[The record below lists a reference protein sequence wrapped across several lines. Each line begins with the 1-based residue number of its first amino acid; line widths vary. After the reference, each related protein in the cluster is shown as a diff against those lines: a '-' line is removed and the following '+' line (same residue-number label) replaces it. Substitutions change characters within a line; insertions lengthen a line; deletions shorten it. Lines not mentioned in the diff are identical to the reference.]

1 MTEGSSTFARH
12 AVPTACCNSLHA
24 AQALTAVTGLA
35 LIATIATDI
44 EGREPSV
51 ALLVMLPLIMLF
63 SGVAIFKDKRTDAM
77 VKRHNAPVMDDDI
90 EGGGARSSYVDMAS
104 SARSQ
109 ATYLPEL
116 ADFMHRI
123 DLGLRPSRFS
133 AVLINGSGFA
143 LMILL
148 VLRLVFGANHF
159 NGFAPS
165 LDFGPKYGDPSKD
178 AEANIAFAWGS
189 ELSSFG
195 HCLQGIL
202 ASVLVFPA
210 VTGTLTRLVA
220 TSGSEWSGRLIFA
233 TPSVWMV
240 VLVEL
245 LAGLMTIYPSYNFIK
260 RLIAYPES
268 FASSSFMNNGF
279 EWALGFLFGISL
291 GCLITAFTRTKF
303 RRQFPSISR
312 HASKA
317 RKIRF
322 REDDDERP
330 LAYGLYSDHKDDM
343 SPHVYWTVTAIRAI
357 MAVMLVFSV
366 IGAAVLTG
374 DTWNSCT
381 GDLAGMCVNYRDD
394 APPLSVVI
402 GFIAVP
408 VVTYV
413 GAIIISKDFSN

>member
-1 MTEGSSTFARH
+1 MPEGSSTFARH
-12 AVPTACCNSLHA
+12 VVPPTACCNSLHA

-35 LIATIATDI
+35 LLATIATPSDTL
-44 EGREPSV
+44 PSV

-77 VKRHNAPVMDDDI
+77 IKRHNAPIMDDDV
-90 EGGGARSSYVDMAS
+90 EGGGGAGSSYVDMAS
-104 SARSQ
+104 AAKSQ

-133 AVLINGSGFA
+133 AVLINGSGVA

-148 VLRLVFGANHF
+148 VLRLIYGASHF
-159 NGFAPS
+159 DGYAPT
-165 LDFGPKYGDPSKD
+165 LDFGPKYGDPSKN
-178 AEANIAFAWGS
+178 AEANIAFEW
-189 ELSSFG
+189 EFNSFG

-202 ASVLVFPA
+202 ASMLIFPA

-220 TSGSEWSGRLIFA
+220 SGGSEWSGRLIFA

-260 RLIAYPES
+260 RLTKYPES

-291 GCLITAFTRTKF
+291 GCLVTAFTRTKF

-317 RKIRF
+317 KKLRF

-343 SPHVYWTVTAIRAI
+343 SPSVYWTVTIIRAV

-366 IGAAVLTG
+366 IGAAVMTG

-381 GDLAGMCVNYRDD
+381 GDLAGKCVNYRDY
-394 APPLSVVI
+394 APSLIVMV
-402 GFIAVP
+402 GFIAAP

>member
-1 MTEGSSTFARH
+1 MPEGSSTFARH
-12 AVPTACCNSLHA
+12 VVPPTACCNSLHA

-35 LIATIATDI
+35 LLATIATPSDTL
-44 EGREPSV
+44 PSV

-77 VKRHNAPVMDDDI
+77 IKRHNAPIMDDI
-90 EGGGARSSYVDMAS
+90 EGGGAGSSYVDMAS
-104 SARSQ
+104 AARSQ

-133 AVLINGSGFA
+133 AVLINGSGVA
-143 LMILL
+143 LMIIL
-148 VLRLVFGANHF
+148 VLRLIFGANHF
-159 NGFAPS
+159 DGYAPT
-165 LDFGPKYGDPSKD
+165 LDFGPKYGDPSKN
-178 AEANIAFAWGS
+178 AEANIAFEW
-189 ELSSFG
+189 EFSSFG

-202 ASVLVFPA
+202 AAMLIFPA
-210 VTGTLTRLVA
+210 VTGTLTRVVA
-220 TSGSEWSGRLIFA
+220 SGGSEWSGRLIFA

-260 RLIAYPES
+260 RLMKYPES

-291 GCLITAFTRTKF
+291 GCLVTAFTRTKF

-317 RKIRF
+317 KKIRF

-343 SPHVYWTVTAIRAI
+343 SQSVYWTVTIIRAV

-366 IGAAVLTG
+366 IGAAVMTG

-381 GDLAGMCVNYRDD
+381 GDLAGKCVNYRDY
-394 APPLSVVI
+394 APPLIVMV

-408 VVTYV
+408 VATYV

>member
-1 MTEGSSTFARH
+1 MPEGSSTFARH
-12 AVPTACCNSLHA
+12 VVPPTACCNSLHA
-24 AQALTAVTGLA
+24 AQALTAATGLA
-35 LIATIATDI
+35 LLATIATPSATL
-44 EGREPSV
+44 PSV

-77 VKRHNAPVMDDDI
+77 IKRHNAPIMDDDV
-90 EGGGARSSYVDMAS
+90 EGGGAGSSYVDMAS
-104 SARSQ
+104 AARSQ

-133 AVLINGSGFA
+133 AVLINGSGVA

-148 VLRLVFGANHF
+148 VLRLIFGANHF
-159 NGFAPS
+159 GGYAPT
-165 LDFGPKYGDPSKD
+165 LDFGPKYGDPSKN
-178 AEANIAFAWGS
+178 AEANIAFNL
-189 ELSSFG
+189 EFNSFG

-202 ASVLVFPA
+202 ASMLVFPA

-220 TSGSEWSGRLIFA
+220 SGGSEWSGRLIFA

-260 RLIAYPES
+260 RLMKYPES

-291 GCLITAFTRTKF
+291 GCLVTAFTRTKF

-317 RKIRF
+317 KKIRF

-343 SPHVYWTVTAIRAI
+343 NPTVYWTVTIIRAV

-366 IGAAVLTG
+366 IGAAVMTG

-381 GDLAGMCVNYRDD
+381 GDLAGQCVNYRDY
-394 APPLSVVI
+394 APPLIVI
-402 GFIAVP
+402 VGFIAAP

-413 GAIIISKDFSN
+413 AAIIISKDFSN